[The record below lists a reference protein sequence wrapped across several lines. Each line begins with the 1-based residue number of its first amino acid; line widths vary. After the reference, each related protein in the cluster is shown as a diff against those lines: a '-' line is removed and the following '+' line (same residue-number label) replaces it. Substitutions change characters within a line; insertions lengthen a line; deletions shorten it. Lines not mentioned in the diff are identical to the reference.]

1 MGLGDLTARAMA
13 KLPIHGGLRR
23 SLDRIY
29 RPDDAAFQVDYLA
42 GPGDPGDCGP
52 HSVTWRVMA
61 NPIVFALGAIPAV
74 ILQMAEEGIGK
85 GVDTYSTYKQDTLG
99 RTQRTLSAALAST
112 YASKTAKAALMQ
124 EVARRHAKVRGPLA
138 DGGRYSAFDPERMTF
153 VHLTAGFGFAEAY
166 HRLIRPLSAEER
178 DRLVVES
185 APVAAD
191 YGRFPLPRNHQEA
204 VDFVRGFAPRLSRRA
219 ELENFLAV
227 ARKGS
232 IPGMSGGRSKG
243 LLVTAGIALLPDW
256 ARDHLGFPRQPAKEA
271 LAFALLRA
279 GARFVPHV
287 MRDTPPQL
295 ACRRLGLPEDFLFR
309 QDQRYRHPLLTDS
322 LSRP

>member
-1 MGLGDLTARAMA
+1 MA
-13 KLPIHGGLRR
+13 ASPC
-23 SLDRIY
+23 
-29 RPDDAAFQVDYLA
+29 
-42 GPGDPGDCGP
+42 PG
-52 HSVTWRVMA
+52 
-61 NPIVFALGAIPAV
+61 
-74 ILQMAEEGIGK
+74 
-85 GVDTYSTYKQDTLG
+85 
-99 RTQRTLSAALAST
+99 
-112 YASKTAKAALMQ
+112 
-124 EVARRHAKVRGPLA
+124 
-138 DGGRYSAFDPERMTF
+138 
-153 VHLTAGFGFAEAY
+153 
-166 HRLIRPLSAEER
+166 
-178 DRLVVES
+178 
-185 APVAAD
+185 
-191 YGRFPLPRNHQEA
+191 NHQEA